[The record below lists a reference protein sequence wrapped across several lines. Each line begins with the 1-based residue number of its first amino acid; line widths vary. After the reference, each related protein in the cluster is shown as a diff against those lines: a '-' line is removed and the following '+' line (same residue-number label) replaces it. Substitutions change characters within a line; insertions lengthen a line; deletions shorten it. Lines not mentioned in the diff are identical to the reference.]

1 MNEKTPYFIDP
12 QAINCKSL
20 MKQVG
25 GSHYQKYQKQPLQ
38 FAEQAQLNPIIFC
51 AFKYVCRYKDKNG
64 KEDLNKA
71 LHCLSVF
78 EEIGT
83 EKRIILTNDYVKDF
97 LNQFTGLHKL
107 ALAEI
112 LEVAQDK
119 SKLWKVELL
128 IKELKDNA

>member
-1 MNEKTPYFIDP
+1 MSESKIPIPN
-12 QAINCKSL
+12 SL
-20 MKQVG
+20 TKQVG
-25 GSHYQKYQKQPLQ
+25 GEHYKKYKIQPLE

-64 KEDLNKA
+64 KEDLDKA

-83 EKRIILTNDYVKDF
+83 EKPVIILKDYMKEF
-97 LNQFTGLHKL
+97 LNQFTGLHKVAIKEL
-107 ALAEI
+107 
-112 LEVAQDK
+112 LEVSNNK
-119 SKLWKVELL
+119 SKIWKAELL